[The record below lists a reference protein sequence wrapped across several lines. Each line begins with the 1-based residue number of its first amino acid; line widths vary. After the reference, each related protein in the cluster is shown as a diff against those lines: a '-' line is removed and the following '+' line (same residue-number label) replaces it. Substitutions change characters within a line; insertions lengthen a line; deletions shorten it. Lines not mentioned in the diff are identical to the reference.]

1 MSAADLARRRAWAY
15 LSRVVQAP
23 SAALHAL
30 VEQDGP
36 ETAAA
41 RIRARQVPPGL
52 HTATEARHHLADAE
66 RDLAVVAALGGRLVT
81 PDDQEWPAWKL
92 LPFATTRPAPRTMP
106 VLPVALWVLGQ
117 ARLDQVTDRA
127 VSVVGTRDISGYG
140 QHVTA
145 ELCHDLAAD
154 GWTVVSGAAYGVD
167 GAAHRAALTA
177 GGTTVA
183 VLGCG
188 IDRAY
193 PAGHA
198 ALLAR
203 IAENGLVVSEHP
215 PGTPAAGYRFLAR
228 NRLVAGLGDGVVVVE
243 AGWRSGARSTARWA
257 RELNRPALAVP
268 GPVTSLGSTGC
279 HRMIRLGEAE
289 LVTTAAEIVER
300 VGRVGE
306 LAPEPNTPDRPL
318 DGLDAALV
326 PVLEALPRRG
336 STTVER
342 ISQSSGVPLAG
353 VRAALPQLE
362 QGRRVVRT
370 EEGWALARTC
380 GGAA

>member
-1 MSAADLARRRAWAY
+1 MSAPTAAGRQAWAY
-15 LSRVVQAP
+15 LSRVVEGP
-23 SAALHAL
+23 TAALHAL
-30 VEQDGP
+30 LAEHGP
-36 ETAAA
+36 ERTAALV
-41 RIRARQVPPGL
+41 RAREVPEGL
-52 HTATEARHHLADAE
+52 RRSTEARHHLDTAE
-66 RDLAVVAALGGRLVT
+66 ADLARVGALGGRLIT
-81 PDDQEWPAWKL
+81 PEDEEWPAWKL
-92 LPFATTRPAPRTMP
+92 LPMATTVPAPGRVP
-106 VLPVALWVLGQ
+106 VLPVALWARGP
-117 ARLDQVTDRA
+117 ARLDEVTERA
-127 VSVVGTRDISGYG
+127 VSVVGTRDVSGYG
-140 QHVTA
+140 EHVTA

-177 GGTTVA
+177 GGATVA

-193 PAGHA
+193 PSGHA

-203 IAENGLVVSEHP
+203 IAEVGLVVGEHP

-257 RELNRPALAVP
+257 RELARPAMAVP

-279 HRMIRLGEAE
+279 HQMIRTGEAE

-306 LAPEPNTPDRPL
+306 LAAVGTSAPRPL
-318 DGLDAALV
+318 DGVDPALL

-336 STTVER
+336 SASPR
-342 ISQSSGVPLAG
+342 QISESSGVPLDA
-353 VRAALPQLE
+353 VRAALPELE
-362 QGRRVVRT
+362 LDRHVVRT
-370 EEGWALARTC
+370 EDGWALRR
-380 GGAA
+380 GAGA

>member
-1 MSAADLARRRAWAY
+1 MKAADITRRRAWAY
-15 LSRVVQAP
+15 LSRVVEAP

-36 ETAAA
+36 ELAAD
-41 RIRARQVPPGL
+41 RIRTRDVPAGL
-52 HTATEARHHLADAE
+52 RTSTEARHHLDVAE
-66 RDLAVVAALGGRLVT
+66 QDLALVAGLGGRLVT
-81 PDDQEWPAWKL
+81 PDDGEWPAWRFAR
-92 LPFATTRPAPRTMP
+92 FATTRPQPRTVP
-106 VLPVALWVLGQ
+106 VLPVALWVRGP
-117 ARLDQVTDRA
+117 ARLDEAAERA
-127 VSVVGTRDISGYG
+127 VSVVGTRDVSGYG
-140 QHVTA
+140 EHVTA
-145 ELCHDLAAD
+145 ELCHDLVAD

-177 GGTTVA
+177 GGATVA

-203 IAENGLVVSEHP
+203 IASTGLVVSEHP

-228 NRLVAGLGDGVVVVE
+228 NRVVAGLGAGVVVVE
-243 AGWRSGARSTARWA
+243 AGWRSGARSTVRWA
-257 RELNRPALAVP
+257 RELDRPAMAVP
-268 GPVTSLGSTGC
+268 GPVTALGSTGC
-279 HRMIRLGEAE
+279 HRMIRSGEAE
-289 LVTTAAEIVER
+289 LVTTAAEIVEL

-306 LAPEPNTPDRPL
+306 LAPEPELPPRPM
-318 DGLDAALV
+318 DGLDPALL

-336 STTVER
+336 STSVAH
-342 ISQSSGVPLAG
+342 ISESSGVPLAS
-353 VRAALPQLE
+353 VRAVLPQLE
-362 QGRRVVRT
+362 QERRVVRT
-370 EEGWALARTC
+370 EEGWALARPH